1 MWDEFKEPIKNIL
14 REIIDQKYKPKPKSK
29 SVPEGGGASN

>member
-14 REIIDQKYKPKPKSK
+14 REIIDQKYKPKSK